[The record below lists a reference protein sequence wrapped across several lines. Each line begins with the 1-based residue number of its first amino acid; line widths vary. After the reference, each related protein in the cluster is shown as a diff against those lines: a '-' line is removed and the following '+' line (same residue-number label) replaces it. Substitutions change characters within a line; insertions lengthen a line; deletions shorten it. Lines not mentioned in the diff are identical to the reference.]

1 MIDRERYEKDFFALK
16 ENNPVFKDKTYKI
29 EETRRKEFS
38 VYARCARIVNGERTH
53 TITLTD
59 KKVKYKSS
67 GSKDDKFL
75 SFDTLDE
82 AVLFYKKITNQF
94 VTRNKEKIDAI

>member
-1 MIDRERYEKDFFALK
+1 MDRERYEKEFYALIK
-16 ENNPVFKDKTYKI
+16 GNPVFKDKTYKI
-29 EETRRKEFS
+29 EETRRKELS

-59 KKVKYKSS
+59 KKVKYRSS
-67 GSKDDKFL
+67 GGKDDKFL
-75 SFDTLDE
+75 SFDSIDE

-94 VTRNKEKIDAI
+94 VTRKIEREN